1 MGAAGAVV
9 GHRHSLPGTSPCGF
23 SDISTFQ
30 KRSLVLMETQT
41 EGSDPTAADQQLQPT
56 ARGQGRRKRA
66 FPTTTNFI

>member
-1 MGAAGAVV
+1 
-9 GHRHSLPGTSPCGF
+9 
-23 SDISTFQ
+23 
-30 KRSLVLMETQT
+30 METQT